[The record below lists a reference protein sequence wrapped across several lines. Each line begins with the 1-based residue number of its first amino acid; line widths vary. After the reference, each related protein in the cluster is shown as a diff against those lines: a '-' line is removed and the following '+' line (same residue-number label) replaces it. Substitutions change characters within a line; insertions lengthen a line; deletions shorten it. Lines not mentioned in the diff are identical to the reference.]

1 MNALSSMLLITHLT
15 AFFSA
20 RSFVCAPLARYRT
33 RPAARTAV
41 LLCLLGLGLVIG
53 LPAHAHEIRP
63 TYLKLTQLSADDA
76 ASMRADEELTDS
88 NNSVFFEASLRQ
100 PQIDGRFLGLDLAT
114 NCAAQLTSAS
124 LSGEALIEVSLLT
137 CNDEPL
143 QKIEILGLDRTMID
157 ALVSITRLDGSESNH
172 LITAQETSLD
182 LSSDSAALPAYLLVG
197 FEHLVLGYD
206 HIFFVLMLLY
216 LVSKPRQIFWVV
228 SSFTLAHSLT
238 LALSALD
245 VMIVAQRPIEAA
257 IAASIVL
264 LAYET
269 LTDRQSLSHR
279 FPALVAFSF
288 GLIHGLGFAGAL
300 SEIGLPEG
308 SRLGALLLFNI
319 GIEIGQ
325 IAIVVGVLIAL
336 RALPLRRLPLP
347 TQTWLR
353 SLPAVA
359 IGGVASYWFIERAL
373 SIVLPLIS

>member
-1 MNALSSMLLITHLT
+1 
-15 AFFSA
+15 
-20 RSFVCAPLARYRT
+20 
-33 RPAARTAV
+33 
-41 LLCLLGLGLVIG
+41 
-53 LPAHAHEIRP
+53 
-63 TYLKLTQLSADDA
+63 
-76 ASMRADEELTDS
+76 
-88 NNSVFFEASLRQ
+88 
-100 PQIDGRFLGLDLAT
+100 
-114 NCAAQLTSAS
+114 
-124 LSGEALIEVSLLT
+124 
-137 CNDEPL
+137 
-143 QKIEILGLDRTMID
+143 
-157 ALVSITRLDGSESNH
+157 
-172 LITAQETSLD
+172 
-182 LSSDSAALPAYLLVG
+182 
-197 FEHLVLGYD
+197 
-206 HIFFVLMLLY
+206 
-216 LVSKPRQIFWVV
+216 
-228 SSFTLAHSLT
+228 
-238 LALSALD
+238 
-245 VMIVAQRPIEAA
+245 
-257 IAASIVL
+257 VL